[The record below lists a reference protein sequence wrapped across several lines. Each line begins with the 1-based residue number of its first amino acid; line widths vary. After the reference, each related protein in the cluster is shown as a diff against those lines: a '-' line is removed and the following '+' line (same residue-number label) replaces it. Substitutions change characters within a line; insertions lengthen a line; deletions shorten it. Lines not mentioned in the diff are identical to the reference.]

1 MRGKVHL
8 GTGTVLAVLALLV
21 FSATG
26 QAAAPEVLWQVPEQ
40 GADSN
45 GNAAGQLSAP
55 RAVAGSTVDG
65 HVFVAEETPTFIDPQ
80 AANGRISEF
89 TSWGKFVKAWG
100 WGVRT
105 GALEW
110 QTCTSATG
118 CQKGI
123 PGTGAGQVQDPR
135 GVAVDLGGN
144 LWVAEVTGGDPSEQN
159 YRVQKFGPDGEFLL
173 MVGREVNGDTGEDI
187 CTSLSAADC
196 GAGLSGTGPSQFSN
210 SSIGD
215 FIDVDSAGTI
225 YVGDVGRIQQFD
237 ESGAFTGEIE
247 LQGEL
252 AGRAVQSLA
261 VDPSGDFYLIV
272 SGLAKV
278 QKVDS
283 SGTRIG
289 ELDTEEPKNLAVD
302 VLGRIYV
309 IERAGTSSFTPYEV
323 VQFDPSGACLICAG
337 EQFATPDPIPNV
349 DQTTQL
355 TAIATNIRGCGPPSP
370 GNVYVSAFSN
380 PSVGDVAHVT
390 AYGPLPCFEPAPPE
404 PPSIGSQFA
413 TSVGTTNAALRAE
426 INPHFFANTT
436 YVLEYGTEDCEL
448 GGCTVVGPQPLG
460 AERNSFALTRTIN
473 ISGLS
478 QGTTY
483 HYRFVAT
490 SDTFVTEGEDQTFTT
505 RTSLAGILPDGRG
518 YEMVSPPAKNNGE
531 IGNGVLTISP
541 HQAKPDGQEITYTA
555 LAAFGE
561 DPKSASGGSQ
571 YISRRG
577 ANGWVT
583 ENISPPDEE
592 GYIAAPVRMF
602 TEDLAEAG
610 MAVLQPP
617 LTPDAPPGVENL
629 YLRNNAN
636 GAISLITDLPPIGTN
651 GYCVNFSGA
660 SDDFSRIFFIGGP
673 LTSNASLAEGN
684 NLYEW
689 SEEGGIQLVSVQPP
703 NGSAVPADPFNG
715 FGAGGFA
722 CVLGTK
728 ILHNAIS
735 NDGSIAYWTRNLG
748 ANNFQLLVRVNA
760 AETIVVDKAQG
771 GTGPAGNGD
780 FWGASEDGKVAFF
793 TAPGKLTPG
802 VGENALYRFDLE
814 APANARLTPL
824 TPGSGDAGVAGVLA
838 VSEDGKRVYFAS
850 SAALAGDAKAGQPN
864 LYLWQEG
871 EGLRFIATLS
881 SEDNSNWTG
890 EPSLQTAR
898 TTPDG
903 SALAFLSTRPLT
915 GYDNTSQEGGEAVS
929 EAFLYD
935 AEANG
940 GAGQLTCVSCNP
952 TNARPVGGAD
962 LPSWS
967 TPYQQPR
974 YLSDSGDRLFFMS
987 SDALA
992 LHDTNKRQDVYEF
1005 ERPGV
1010 GDCTTSMPTYS
1021 QAAGGCVSLISGG
1034 SDASAG
1040 IFIDASRSG
1049 DDVFF
1054 VTPQRLVGQDIDENY
1069 DLYDARVGGGFAPP
1083 SPPPAPCSGENC
1095 RPPAIPPPPSS
1106 PGSSNYDGPG
1116 NVTTKKQKKKK
1127 SCKGKKNSKK
1137 KSCKGKK
1144 KKNQK
1149 RKSGRV
1155 SK

>member
-1 MRGKVHL
+1 MFGSSVSLSGFRRSFHL
-8 GTGTVLAVLALLV
+8 GLLV
-21 FSATG
+21 SGVWLLLISSAS
-26 QAAAPEVLWQVPEQ
+26 AAAPEPLWQVPEA

-45 GNAAGQLSAP
+45 GTTAGQLSAP
-55 RAVAGSTVDG
+55 RAVAGSSVDG
-65 HVFVAEETPTFIDPQ
+65 HVFVAEGTPSLIDPQ
-80 AANGRISEF
+80 VANGRISEF

-105 GALEW
+105 GAPELE
-110 QTCTSATG
+110 TCTVETG
-118 CQKGI
+118 CQRGI
-123 PGTGAGQVQDPR
+123 PGTGAGQLEEPR
-135 GVAVDLGGN
+135 GVAIDLGGN
-144 LWVAEVTGGDPSEQN
+144 VWVAEKSF
-159 YRVQKFGPDGEFLL
+159 RVQKFSRDGEFLL
-173 MVGREVNGDTGEDI
+173 MIGREVNANTGEDI

-196 GAGLSGTGPSQFSN
+196 GAGLSGTGPNQFSN
-210 SSIGD
+210 GSIGD
-215 FIDVDSAGTI
+215 FIDVDSAGAI

-237 ESGAFTGEIE
+237 ESGAFAGEIE

-252 AGRAVQSLA
+252 AGRAVESLA
-261 VDPSGDFYLIV
+261 VDPSGDFYLIA
-272 SGLAKV
+272 SGLSKV

-289 ELDTEEPKNLAVD
+289 ELDTEEPKNVAVD
-302 VLGRIYV
+302 VLGRVYV
-309 IERAGTSSFTPYEV
+309 VERRGPSAFDPYV
-323 VQFDPSGACLICAG
+323 VSQYDPSGTCLICPG
-337 EQFATPDPIPNV
+337 EQFATPEPIQNTG
-349 DQTTQL
+349 QTTAL
-355 TAIATNIRGCGPPSP
+355 TGIATNIRGCGAPSP
-370 GNVYVSAFSN
+370 GNVYVAAFSN
-380 PSVGDVAHVT
+380 PGVGDVAHVT

-404 PPSIGSQFA
+404 PPSVGSQFA
-413 TSVGTTNAALRAE
+413 TSVGTTSAALRAE
-426 INPHFFANTT
+426 INPHFFAGTT

-460 AERNSFALTRTIN
+460 AERDAFASTRTIN
-473 ISGLS
+473 LSGLS

-505 RTSLAGILPDGRG
+505 RTSMAGILPDGRG

-531 IGNGVLTISP
+531 IGNGELTISP
-541 HQAKPDGQEITYTA
+541 HQARPDGGEITYTA
-555 LAAFGE
+555 LQAFGE

-577 ANGWVT
+577 PNGWVT

-602 TEDLAEAG
+602 TEDLAKAG

-617 LTPDAPPGVENL
+617 LTPDAIPGVENL

-636 GAISLITDLPPIGTN
+636 GAVSLITELPPIDTN

-660 SDDFSRIFFIGGP
+660 SDDFSRIFFIAGP
-673 LTSNASLAEGN
+673 LTPNASLVEGN

-689 SEEGGIQLVSVQPP
+689 SEEGGIQLVSVQQ
-703 NGSAVPADPFNG
+703 NGSAVPANPFNG

-728 ILHNAIS
+728 VLHNAIS
-735 NDGSIAYWTRNLG
+735 NDGSVAYWTRFLG
-748 ANNFQLLVRVNA
+748 GETFQLLVRVNA

-780 FWGASEDGKVAFF
+780 FWGASEDGTVAFF

-802 VGENALYRFDLE
+802 VGANALYRFDLE

-824 TPGSGDAGVAGVLA
+824 TPGPGDANVAGVLA
-838 VSEDGKRVYFAS
+838 VSEDGSHVYFAS
-850 SAALAGDAKAGQPN
+850 SSVLAGDAKAGQPN
-864 LYLWQEG
+864 LYLWQEEG
-871 EGLRFIATLS
+871 GLRFIATLS
-881 SEDNSNWTG
+881 GEDGYNWTD

-915 GYDNTSQEGGEAVS
+915 GYDNTGQEDGEAVS

-940 GAGQLTCVSCNP
+940 GAGQLSCVSCNP

-987 SDALA
+987 SDALD

-1010 GDCTTSMPTYS
+1010 GDCTSSMPTYS
-1021 QAAGGCVSLISGG
+1021 QAAGGCISLISGG

-1054 VTPQRLVGQDIDENY
+1054 VSPQRLVGQDIDENY

-1083 SPPPAPCSGENC
+1083 SPPPAPCNGENC
-1095 RPPAIPPPPSS
+1095 RPPAVPPPPSS
-1106 PGSSNYDGPG
+1106 PGSSNYNGPG
-1116 NVTTKKQKKKK
+1116 NVTTKKQKKK
-1127 SCKGKKNSKK
+1127 SCKGKKKGKK

-1144 KKNQK
+1144 KNQK
-1149 RKSGRV
+1149 HKSGRA